1 MVISFDLYIYIYIYI
16 YNYVSREVVLEAGC
30 FFDYC
35 YLIILKLLLYLL
47 LSFLLL
53 LLLPFLLSLLQCA
66 YLYIYL
72 QGYV

>member
-1 MVISFDLYIYIYIYI
+1 M
-16 YNYVSREVVLEAGC
+16 VLEAGC

-72 QGYV
+72 FTGVCLEHSQIFGWRIYENC